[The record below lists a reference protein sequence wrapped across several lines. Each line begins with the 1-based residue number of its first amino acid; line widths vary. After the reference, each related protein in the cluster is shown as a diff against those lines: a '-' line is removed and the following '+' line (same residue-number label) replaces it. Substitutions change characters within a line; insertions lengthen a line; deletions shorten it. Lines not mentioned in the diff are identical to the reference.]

1 MRRRLA
7 SHTRP
12 RLLRRGSRQG
22 PTIGGTVAGVKVLA
36 VAAVVL
42 LLVSCGGSEPE
53 PSRVSTPDP
62 KQLVVRLS
70 DLPPR
75 YSLLPGETLPISLAS
90 VLEDPWSAGLEAE
103 IKRERVAGFQ
113 TSVWGPE
120 RRRIQCSVS
129 VYRSSTGA
137 RQILEHSRF
146 RSRAFFAAHSGRSTP
161 VGALGEDAR
170 ASRLDLGRLK
180 GLTIGWRHR
189 SVLAACSVLG
199 RNPPTFAEFMEVVLA
214 QQRRLATTLG

>member
-137 RQILEHSRF
+137 RQVLEHSRL
-146 RSRAFFAAHSGRSTP
+146 RTRAFFGGRSAP
-161 VGALGEDAR
+161 VRALGEDAR
-170 ASRLDLGRLK
+170 SSRLDLGRLK
-180 GLTIGWRHR
+180 GLTLGWRHG
-189 SVLAACSVLG
+189 SVLATCSILG
-199 RNPPTFAEFMEVVLA
+199 RNPPAFAELMVVALS
-214 QQRRLATTLG
+214 QHRRLATTLG